1 MKYLSLEINRA
12 ARISRAD
19 TNKIKVGKNK
29 LFLEMSKF
37 SIEIRSNP
45 FKATNTQS
53 KEKINMKNPNVN
65 RILFFF
71 TDLKKKSKPMAA
83 KTAKEKSA
91 IKTSL
96 VGWDVDKKGIDN
108 LYGILAIGVGKA
120 KRSDKIKVKQKN
132 NDFLSRLKIPA

>member
-1 MKYLSLEINRA
+1 
-12 ARISRAD
+12 
-19 TNKIKVGKNK
+19 
-29 LFLEMSKF
+29 
-37 SIEIRSNP
+37 
-45 FKATNTQS
+45 
-53 KEKINMKNPNVN
+53 MKNPNVN